1 MSRQAKKMILM
12 LVDAILIALAN
23 GIAFYFVDHYVTLSG
38 LYLVATIIVEILL
51 YLVVANGG
59 RVFSKINR
67 YTSIKEVGS
76 ITLAVTGAYLV
87 TGIGLTILGISYS
100 LRHLVLTYLFAIMFI
115 SGSRLAWRYYVEYRL
130 HRRGLQASRLIP
142 TLVVGAGDG
151 ASVLLSRLAY
161 DQPNVNV
168 IGLVDDDPNKQ
179 NTWLHGVKVL
189 GGLKDLPSL
198 IRKNEIE
205 QVTVGIPTLPPAGYE
220 KIMNSLKDTKVTVNR
235 MPKLNDILLDRS
247 NVGQLEDID
256 VTDLLERPEVKL
268 DMNQISDR
276 ITDKVIMVTGAGGS
290 IGSEIVR
297 QVSKFRPKQVLLLGH
312 GENSI
317 YMINRE
323 MRKTYPDQ
331 HIDFVPLIGDV
342 QDRKLMFSLMANYRP
357 NIVYHAAAHKHV
369 PLMEYNPHEAVKN
382 NVFGTKNVADAAK
395 VADVDTFVMVSTD
408 KAVNSSS
415 VMGSTKRMAEMIV
428 TSENEPGKTKF
439 AVVRFGNV
447 LGSRGSVVPLFKRQI
462 KAGGPLTLTD
472 RRMTRYFMTIPE
484 ASRLVIQA
492 GALSNGGGLFILDMD
507 KPVKILDL
515 AKKVIR
521 LSGHTEE
528 EIGIREVGMRPGEK
542 LYEEL
547 VTDAEATNKKVYDK
561 ISLGHVTQYNTDKII
576 EFANHLLTLD
586 DQQLQKEIVTYS
598 NQHNG
603 QEKLKGKTEGAN

>member
-1 MSRQAKKMILM
+1 MNRQTKKIILM
-12 LVDAILIALAN
+12 LVDTILIALAN
-23 GIAFYFVDHYVTLSG
+23 GIAFYFVDHYITLSG
-38 LYLVATIIVEILL
+38 LYLVVTILAEIIL
-51 YLVVANGG
+51 YLVIANGA

-76 ITLAVTGAYLV
+76 IVLAITGAYV
-87 TGIGLTILGISYS
+87 IAGIGLAVLRVSFS

-115 SGSRLAWRYYVEYRL
+115 AGSRLVWRYYVEYRL
-130 HRRGLQASRLIP
+130 HRHGLQTGRFVP
-142 TLVVGAGDG
+142 TLLVGAGDG
-151 ASVLLSRLAY
+151 ARVLLDRLIY

-168 IGLVDDDPNKQ
+168 IGLVDDDPDKQ

-189 GGLKDLPSL
+189 GGLKNLPSL
-198 IRKNEIE
+198 IKKNEIE
-205 QVTVGIPTLPPAGYE
+205 QVTVAIPSLPATGYE
-220 KIMNSLKDTKVTVNR
+220 KILASLKDSKVKVNR
-235 MPKLNDILLDRS
+235 MPKVSDILLDRS
-247 NVGQLEDID
+247 NLGQLEDID
-256 VTDLLERPEVKL
+256 VADLLERPEVKL
-268 DMNQISDR
+268 DMTQISDK
-276 ITDKVIMVTGAGGS
+276 ITAKVIMVTGAGGS

-323 MRKTYPDQ
+323 MRQRYPDA
-331 HIDFVPLIGDV
+331 HIEFVPVIGDV
-342 QDRKLMFSLMANYRP
+342 QDRKLMFSLMAKYKP
-357 NIVYHAAAHKHV
+357 DTVYHAAAHKHV

-395 VADVDTFVMVSTD
+395 AANVGNFVMVSTD

-492 GALSNGGGLFILDMD
+492 GALAKGGELFILDMD
-507 KPVKILDL
+507 KPVRILDL

-528 EIGIREVGMRPGEK
+528 EIGIKEVGMRPGEK

-561 ISLGHVTQYNTDKII
+561 ISLGHVSKYDTTKII
-576 EFANHLLTLD
+576 EFAQHLLTLSD
-586 DQQLQKEIVTYS
+586 EELEKEIVAYS

-603 QEKLKGKTEGAN
+603 QDKVEGKLEGVS

>member
-1 MSRQAKKMILM
+1 MNRQAKKMILM

-38 LYLVATIIVEILL
+38 LYLAVTVFAEMIL
-51 YLVVANGG
+51 YLVIANSA

-67 YTSIKEVGS
+67 YTSIKEVSS
-76 ITLAVTGAYLV
+76 ITLAVTGAYIL
-87 TGIGLTILGISYS
+87 TAIGLAILGVNYS
-100 LRHLVLTYLFAIMFI
+100 LRHLVLTYLFAVMFI
-115 SGSRLAWRYYVEYRL
+115 AGSRLVWRYYVEYRL
-130 HRRGLQASRLIP
+130 HRRGLQVGKLIP
-142 TLVVGAGDG
+142 TLLVGAGDG
-151 ASVLLSRLAY
+151 ASVLLDRLSY

-168 IGLVDDDPNKQ
+168 IGLVDDDPNKK

-189 GGLKDLPSL
+189 GGLNDLPSL
-198 IRKNEIE
+198 IKKNEIE
-205 QVTVGIPTLPPAGYE
+205 QVTVAIPTLPAAGYE
-220 KIMNSLKDTKVTVNR
+220 KLMTSLKNSKATVNR
-235 MPKLNDILLDRS
+235 MPKLDDILLDRS
-247 NVGQLEDID
+247 NAGQLEDID
-256 VTDLLERPEVKL
+256 VADLLERPEVKL
-268 DMNQISDR
+268 DMNQISDK
-276 ITDKVIMVTGAGGS
+276 ITGKVIMVTGAGGS

-297 QVSKFRPKQVLLLGH
+297 QVSKFRPKQLLLLGH

-323 MRKTYPDQ
+323 MRQRYPDQ
-331 HIDFVPLIGDV
+331 HIDFVPVIGDV
-342 QDRKLMFSLMANYRP
+342 QDRKLMFSLMANYKP
-357 NIVYHAAAHKHV
+357 DIVYHAAAHKHV

-439 AVVRFGNV
+439 VVVRFGNV

-492 GALSNGGGLFILDMD
+492 GALSNGGGLFTL
-507 KPVKILDL
+507 
-515 AKKVIR
+515 
-521 LSGHTEE
+521 
-528 EIGIREVGMRPGEK
+528 
-542 LYEEL
+542 
-547 VTDAEATNKKVYDK
+547 
-561 ISLGHVTQYNTDKII
+561 
-576 EFANHLLTLD
+576 NH
-586 DQQLQKEIVTYS
+586 
-598 NQHNG
+598 
-603 QEKLKGKTEGAN
+603 

>member
-1 MSRQAKKMILM
+1 MTRRTKKIILM
-12 LVDAILIALAN
+12 LIDAVLLVLAN
-23 GIAFYFVDHYVTLSG
+23 GIAFYFVDRYVALSALYLSVTIFAEII
-38 LYLVATIIVEILL
+38 LYLVIASVD
-51 YLVVANGG
+51 

-67 YTSIKEVGS
+67 YTSIKEVTS
-76 ITLAVTGAYLV
+76 IVLAVTVAFGITLLGLMLLGAN
-87 TGIGLTILGISYS
+87 YS
-100 LRHLVLTYLFAIMFI
+100 LRHLVLTYLFSIMFI
-115 SGSRLAWRYYVEYRL
+115 AGSRLTWRYYVEYRL
-130 HRRGLQASRLIP
+130 HRRGLKSSKLIP

-151 ASVLLSRLAY
+151 ASILLSRLAY

-168 IGLVDDDPNKQ
+168 IGLVDDDPDKQ
-179 NTWLHGVKVL
+179 GTWLHGIKVL
-189 GGLKDLPSL
+189 GKLKDLPSL

-205 QVTVGIPTLPPAGYE
+205 QVTVGIPSLSPAGYE
-220 KIMNSLKDTKVTVNR
+220 KIMSVLENTKVTVNR
-235 MPKLNDILLDRS
+235 MPKLGDILLDQS
-247 NVGQLEDID
+247 NVGHLEDID
-256 VTDLLERPEVKL
+256 VADLLERPEVKL
-268 DMNQISDR
+268 NMDQISDK
-276 ITDKVIMVTGAGGS
+276 ITDKVILVTGAGGS

-297 QVSKFRPKQVLLLGH
+297 QVSKFRPKRVLLLGH

-323 MRKTYPDQ
+323 MRKLYPDQ
-331 HIDFVPLIGDV
+331 HIDFVPLIGDI
-342 QDRKLMFSLMANYRP
+342 QDRKLMFSLMQNYHP

-395 VADVDTFVMVSTD
+395 ASGVTSFVMISTD

-415 VMGSTKRMAEMIV
+415 VMGATKRMAEMIV
-428 TSENEPGKTKF
+428 TSENEPEKTKF
-439 AVVRFGNV
+439 SVVRFGNV

-492 GALSNGGGLFILDMD
+492 GALSHGGGLFILDMD

-515 AKKVIR
+515 AKKIIR

-528 EIGIREVGMRPGEK
+528 EIGIKEVGMRPGEK
-542 LYEEL
+542 LHEEL

-561 ISLGHVTQYNTDKII
+561 ISLGQVTFYDTNKII
-576 EFANHLLTLD
+576 KFANHLLTLS
-586 DQQLQKEIVTYS
+586 DQELEKEVIAYS

-603 QEKLKGKTEGAN
+603 QDKVAEQKEG

>member
-1 MSRQAKKMILM
+1 MIRQAKKMILM

-23 GIAFYFVDHYVTLSG
+23 GIAFYFVDYYVTLSG

-67 YTSIKEVGS
+67 YTSYTSIKEVGS
-76 ITLAVTGAYLV
+76 IALAVTGAYLV

-179 NTWLHGVKVL
+179 NTWLHGVEVL

-342 QDRKLMFSLMANYRP
+342 QDRKLMFSLMAKYRP
-357 NIVYHAAAHKHV
+357 DIVYHAAAHKHV

-395 VADVDTFVMVSTD
+395 AADVNTFVMVSTD

-472 RRMTRYFMTIPE
+472 RRMTRYFMTIPDAFLE
-484 ASRLVIQA
+484 AARID
-492 GALSNGGGLFILDMD
+492 GASEFFIFI
-507 KPVKILDL
+507 KINFFS
-515 AKKVIR
+515 IR
-521 LSGHTEE
+521 FSFL
-528 EIGIREVGMRPGEK
+528 I
-542 LYEEL
+542 Y
-547 VTDAEATNKKVYDK
+547 NKKENLMLFRYRFVLYICTK
-561 ISLGHVTQYNTDKII
+561 FPLI
-576 EFANHLLTLD
+576 
-586 DQQLQKEIVTYS
+586 
-598 NQHNG
+598 
-603 QEKLKGKTEGAN
+603 

>member
-1 MSRQAKKMILM
+1 MSRKSKKIILM
-12 LVDAILIALAN
+12 LVDSVLIALAN
-23 GIAFYFVDHYVTLSG
+23 GIAFYFVSYYVSLSS
-38 LYLVATIIVEILL
+38 LYMILTILSEVGI
-51 YLVVANGG
+51 YLIIANGT
-59 RVFSKINR
+59 RIFSKINR
-67 YTSIKEVGS
+67 YTSVKEISS
-76 ITLAVTGAYLV
+76 IVFAVTV
-87 TGIGLTILGISYS
+87 SFIITIVGLFLLKINFSF
-100 LRHLVLTYLFAIMFI
+100 RHITLTYLFAIMFI
-115 SGSRLAWRYYVEYRL
+115 SGSRLSWKYYVEYRL
-130 HRRGLQASRLIP
+130 HRQGLLTGRFTP
-142 TLVVGAGDG
+142 TILVGAGDG
-151 ASVLLSRLAY
+151 ASVLLSRLSY

-179 NTWLHGVKVL
+179 NTWLNGVKVIGKL
-189 GGLKDLPSL
+189 SDLPEL
-198 IRKNEIE
+198 IHKNEIE
-205 QVTVGIPTLPPAGYE
+205 QVTVAIPSLAPSGYE
-220 KIMNSLKDTKVTVNR
+220 KLMSSLRDSKVKINR
-235 MPKLNDILLDRS
+235 MPKLDDILLDNS
-247 NVGQLEDID
+247 NIGQLEEID
-256 VTDLLERPEVKL
+256 VADFLERPEVKL
-268 DMNQISDR
+268 DMNQISDK
-276 ITDKVIMVTGAGGS
+276 ITNKVIMVTGAGGS

-317 YMINRE
+317 YMITRE

-342 QDRKLMFSLMANYRP
+342 QDRKLMFSLMAEYHP
-357 NIVYHAAAHKHV
+357 NTVYHAAAHKHV

-395 VADVDTFVMVSTD
+395 AANVDSFVMVSTD

-428 TSENEPGKTKF
+428 TSENEPGKTEF

-515 AKKVIR
+515 AKNVIR

-528 EIGIREVGMRPGEK
+528 EIGIVEIGMRPGEK

-547 VTDAEATNKKVYDK
+547 VTESESTNNKVYDK
-561 ISLGHVTQYNTDKII
+561 IRLGHVTKYDTDEII
-576 EFANHLLTLD
+576 EFAKHLLTLD
-586 DQQLQKEIVTYS
+586 DQHLQKEIVEYS

-603 QEKLKGKTEGAN
+603 QEKV

>member
-1 MSRQAKKMILM
+1 MDRRIKKIILM
-12 LVDAILIALAN
+12 LVDAVLILLAN
-23 GIAFYFVDHYVTLSG
+23 GIAFYFVDHYISLSG
-38 LYLVATIIVEILL
+38 LYLASTFGMEIIL
-51 YLVVANGG
+51 YLIIASSV

-67 YTSIKEVGS
+67 YTSIEEVGS
-76 ITLAVTGAYLV
+76 ITFAVTLAYISTWIILAVTGS
-87 TGIGLTILGISYS
+87 TYS
-100 LRHLVLTYLFAIMFI
+100 LRHLVLTYLFTVMFVT
-115 SGSRLAWRYYVEYRL
+115 GSRLAWRYYVEYRL
-130 HRRGLQASRLIP
+130 HRHGLQGNHLIP
-142 TLVVGAGDG
+142 TLIVGAGDG
-151 ASVLLSRLAY
+151 ASVLLNRLAY

-168 IGLVDDDPNKQ
+168 IGLVDDDPNKL
-179 NTWLHGVKVL
+179 NTWLHGVKVIGKL
-189 GGLKDLPSL
+189 QDLPDL
-198 IRKNEIE
+198 ISKNEIE
-205 QVTVGIPTLPPAGYE
+205 QVTVGIPSLTPAGYE
-220 KIMNSLKDTKVTVNR
+220 KVTSILKNTKVTINR
-235 MPKLNDILLDRS
+235 MPKLDDILLDHS

-268 DMNQISDR
+268 DMNQISDK
-276 ITDKVIMVTGAGGS
+276 ITGKTIMVTGAGGS

-297 QVSKFRPKQVLLLGH
+297 QVSKFNPKELLLLGH

-323 MRKTYPDQ
+323 MRKRYPDQ
-331 HIDFVPLIGDV
+331 HIIFVPLIGDI
-342 QDRKLMFSLMANYRP
+342 QDRNLMFDLMKKYKP
-357 NIVYHAAAHKHV
+357 DIVYHAAAHKHV

-395 VADVDTFVMVSTD
+395 ATGVTTFVMISTD

-415 VMGSTKRMAEMIV
+415 VMGATKRMAEMIV

-472 RRMTRYFMTIPE
+472 KRMTRYFMTIPE

-492 GALSNGGGLFILDMD
+492 GALSHGGGLFILDMD

-515 AKKVIR
+515 AKKIIY

-528 EIGIREVGMRPGEK
+528 EIGIKEVGMRPGEK
-542 LYEEL
+542 LHEEL

-561 ISLGHVTQYNTDKII
+561 ISLGQVTIYDTNKII
-576 EFANHLLTLD
+576 DFAHHLLTLN
-586 DQQLQKEIVTYS
+586 DQELEKEVIAYS

-603 QEKLKGKTEGAN
+603 QDKIAEKKEG